1 MAGVQL
7 MCARLGLI
15 SGRGLGGLLRVYYGR
30 WVLWPAC
37 TLLVIANVANVAADL
52 GGMAAATGMLTG
64 IEPAYFTPL
73 YAVLI
78 AGLLAFASY
87 RRIATALKWLTLVL
101 FAYVISA
108 FLAHV
113 DWNTV
118 LLRTV
123 VPQIHFTPPY
133 MATLLAILGTT
144 ISPYLFF
151 WQATQEVEEERDC
164 GRTTVAQRKGAT
176 RAEREASQIDVITGM
191 LFSNLI
197 MYFIVITAAA
207 TLHAYGK
214 TDISTVAQA
223 AETLRPIA
231 GRATYLLFTVGLV
244 GTGMLGVPVLAGS
257 TAFAIAEGAGW
268 RNSLEY
274 KPRDAPRFYVVFF
287 AVLALGAGLN
297 YIGFGAVAMLF
308 WSAVINGV
316 LAPPLIVMVVL
327 LSGNRRVMGDHVASP
342 LLRTLGWLT
351 AGIMLCASIAMFVL

>member
-1 MAGVQL
+1 MTTKARDRKTSPGRLRRFVSKLGPGLITGASDDDPSGIGTYSVAGAQFGYSCLWTAWFSFPLMAGVQL

-214 TDISTVAQA
+214 TDIS
-223 AETLRPIA
+223 
-231 GRATYLLFTVGLV
+231 
-244 GTGMLGVPVLAGS
+244 
-257 TAFAIAEGAGW
+257 
-268 RNSLEY
+268 
-274 KPRDAPRFYVVFF
+274 
-287 AVLALGAGLN
+287 
-297 YIGFGAVAMLF
+297 
-308 WSAVINGV
+308 
-316 LAPPLIVMVVL
+316 
-327 LSGNRRVMGDHVASP
+327 
-342 LLRTLGWLT
+342 
-351 AGIMLCASIAMFVL
+351 